1 MVHES
6 GHHHRRDCG
15 VCRSG
20 HTGYKHGSQEEKERV
35 LLKTTGFVLAVLLC
49 LLIAVLSPQE
59 IQADEGSAEVTL
71 TVNIVSGPT
80 VFTCSAIGVG
90 TTKATLRGW
99 LADLG
104 TAPSVL
110 VSFGWDT
117 ESHAGD
123 SDGYAN
129 WTVPQVKTRTGF
141 FKTRIEGLTPGTT
154 YYFRAKAVGDVIIYG
169 QELSFQTQPGWN
181 WLWYWLSYWY

>member
-1 MVHES
+1 M
-6 GHHHRRDCG
+6 
-15 VCRSG
+15 
-20 HTGYKHGSQEEKERV
+20 
-35 LLKTTGFVLAVLLC
+35 KTTGIVLAALLC
-49 LLIAVLSPQE
+49 LLIVVLSPQE

-80 VFTCSAIGVG
+80 VFTRSAIGVG
-90 TTKATLRGW
+90 TNKATLRGW

-123 SDGYAN
+123 ATAYPK

-141 FKTRIEGLTPGTT
+141 FQIRIEGLTPGTN
-154 YYFRAKAVGDVIIYG
+154 YYFRAKAEGDATVYG
-169 QELSFQTQPGWN
+169 QELSFRTHPGWHWN
-181 WLWYWLSYWY
+181 WWWYLWYWPFP

>member
-1 MVHES
+1 M
-6 GHHHRRDCG
+6 
-15 VCRSG
+15 
-20 HTGYKHGSQEEKERV
+20 
-35 LLKTTGFVLAVLLC
+35 
-49 LLIAVLSPQE
+49 LIAVLSPQE

-71 TVNIVSGPT
+71 TVNIVEKPV
-80 VFTCSAIGVG
+80 VFTLDAIGVG
-90 TTKATLRGW
+90 TNKATLRGW

-110 VSFGWDT
+110 VSFGWDN

-123 SDGYAN
+123 ATAYPN

-154 YYFRAKAVGDVIIYG
+154 YYFRAKAEGDVIIYG
-169 QELSFQTQPGWN
+169 QELSFRTHPGWH
-181 WLWYWLSYWY
+181 WWWYWFSYYWY